1 MFGVVMVLAMM
12 RMIGMI
18 GMMWLRFAGLGLGLG
33 SWLGLGFGHIDDVA
47 IVSSSLHYQGT
58 EGGGGLD
65 IGLLFLFLTIDINF
79 SLLLIILGGNH
90 TQWVTGVL
98 VLVLAVLLVEVK
110 ERWNRGNASANARL
124 GGQMLD
130 AIEGTAQQTCHRDL
144 ILAVGQ
150 LEQLIVLLPGYLM
163 NAQDLRPSGS

>member
-1 MFGVVMVLAMM
+1 MWMFGVVMVAIM

-18 GMMWLRFAGLGLGLG
+18 GMMWLRLAGLGLGL
-33 SWLGLGFGHIDDVA
+33 WLGLGLGHIDDVA
-47 IVSSSLHYQGT
+47 IVASSLHYQGT
-58 EGGGGLD
+58 EGGCGLD
-65 IGLLFLFLTIDINF
+65 ISPLFLFLTIDINF

-90 TQWVTGVL
+90 AQWVTGIL

-110 ERWNRGNASANARL
+110 ERWNRNASANARL

>member
-12 RMIGMI
+12 RMI

-33 SWLGLGFGHIDDVA
+33 SWLGLGFGYIDDIA

-58 EGGGGLD
+58 EGGCGLD
-65 IGLLFLFLTIDINF
+65 IALLFLFLTIDINF

-90 TQWVTGVL
+90 AQWVTGVL

-110 ERWNRGNASANARL
+110 ERWNRNAATNARL